1 MALFTVTMISFF
13 VPSYLP
19 LFVIFLF
26 DFHFS
31 IIFYSLLR
39 RVLIRENMT
48 ANPEI
53 TKTLLLKM
61 SNICNIIYL
70 VCVENLIFLE
80 CGYYW
85 NIFVL
90 KKYFLVN
97 AIYIYCLYEIDWKSI
112 MQKKIVVIFWYSYM
126 VFQLNI
132 KTVNLL

>member
-1 MALFTVTMISFF
+1 
-13 VPSYLP
+13 
-19 LFVIFLF
+19 
-26 DFHFS
+26 
-31 IIFYSLLR
+31 
-39 RVLIRENMT
+39 
-48 ANPEI
+48 
-53 TKTLLLKM
+53 M
-61 SNICNIIYL
+61 SNIFNIIYL

-97 AIYIYCLYEIDWKSI
+97 TIYIYCQYEIDWKHI
-112 MQKKIVVIFWYSYM
+112 MQKSIVVIFWYSHM

>member
-1 MALFTVTMISFF
+1 MTLFTVTMISFF

-97 AIYIYCLYEIDWKSI
+97 TIYIYCLYEIDWKSI

>member
-1 MALFTVTMISFF
+1 MTLFTVTMISFF

-31 IIFYSLLR
+31 IIFYSLLW

-97 AIYIYCLYEIDWKSI
+97 TIYISCLYEIDRKSI